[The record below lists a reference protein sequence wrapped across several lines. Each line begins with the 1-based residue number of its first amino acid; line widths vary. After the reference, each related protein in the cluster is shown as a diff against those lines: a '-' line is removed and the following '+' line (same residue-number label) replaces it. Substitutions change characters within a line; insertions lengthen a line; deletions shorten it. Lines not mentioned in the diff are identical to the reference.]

1 MVGNVLP
8 ISKTLDHTHLITTK
22 PCTDVANLLK
32 SYGFNTTSY
41 LALEKDK
48 EHYFSP
54 THDACISYVHYHKVS
69 VVAGEPVCKP
79 ELMSEVLDEYLSHCQ
94 NHQEYPIFFEVSAS
108 ALTQLKKKGFHF
120 LKTGEEPFFDL
131 RQFSLKGNRMA
142 NVRSS
147 AKTAMHKGV
156 QIRQFRPLGPGA
168 EAIAEQLKDIDQRW
182 LHRRGMERLKFTLGS
197 LSLENPGDRVYFL
210 AEREGEV
217 VAFVTYAPI
226 YMRKGVYLDLMRRC
240 DHAPTGTMDLLL
252 TTSFRLL
259 QEMGIEIV
267 TMGMVPFIS
276 EHNSDGSQNIYLTK
290 MLQWL
295 YQYGEQFY
303 PFSSLYKFKAKF
315 HPHWWESKYLAYQNL
330 GIPEI
335 NALAFAL
342 MGKTPLQIARAQISN
357 LKAKI

>member
-1 MVGNVLP
+1 MVGNVFPSL
-8 ISKTLDHTHLITTK
+8 KTSDQTYRITTR
-22 PCTDVANLLK
+22 PYVDVAHLLRN
-32 SYGFNTTSY
+32 YGFNTTSY

-54 THDACISYVHYHKVS
+54 TQDACISYVPYHKVS
-69 VVAGEPVCKP
+69 VVSGEPVCKP
-79 ELMSEVLDEYLSHCQ
+79 EVMNEVLDEYLAHCR
-94 NHQEYPIFFEVSAS
+94 NHQEYPLFFEVSAS
-108 ALTQLKKKGFHF
+108 ALAPLEKRGFHF

-147 AKTAMHKGV
+147 AKTATHKGV
-156 QIRQFRPLGPGA
+156 QIRQFRPLAPGA
-168 EAIAEQLKDIDQRW
+168 AAMAEQLKDIDQRW
-182 LHRRGMERLKFTLGS
+182 SYSRGIDRLRFTLGS
-197 LSLENPGDRVYFL
+197 LSLEEPGDRLYFV
-210 AEREGEV
+210 AEQEGEV

-226 YMRKGVYLDLMRRC
+226 YKRKGVYLDLMRRG
-240 DHAPTGTMDLLL
+240 DDAPTGTMDLLL

-267 TMGMVPFIS
+267 TMGMAPLVNEHYSDVP
-276 EHNSDGSQNIYLTK
+276 QNIYLTK
-290 MLQWL
+290 LLQWL
-295 YQYGEQFY
+295 YQYGEKLY

-315 HPHWWESKYLAYQNL
+315 HPHWWESKYLAYQHL
-330 GIPEI
+330 GVPEI

-342 MGKTPLQIARAQISN
+342 VGKTPVQMVKGHLSN

>member
-8 ISKTLDHTHLITTK
+8 MSKTLDLTHLIDVQ
-22 PCTDVANLLK
+22 PCADVAHLLK
-32 SYGFNTTSY
+32 NYGFNTTSY

-48 EHYFSP
+48 EHYFSS
-54 THDACISYVHYHKVS
+54 TQNACISYVHHHQVS
-69 VVAGEPVCKP
+69 VVAGEPICKL
-79 ELMSEVLDEYLSHCQ
+79 EVMDTVLDQYLSYCKNYQQH
-94 NHQEYPIFFEVSAS
+94 PLFFEVSES
-108 ALTQLKKKGFHF
+108 ALSPLQRKGFRF

-147 AKTAMHKGV
+147 AKTAAHKGV
-156 QIRQFRPLGPGA
+156 QIRQFRPLAPGA
-168 EAIAEQLKDIDQRW
+168 AAMAEQLKDIDQKW
-182 LHRRGMERLKFTLGS
+182 LYSRGMERLRFTLGS
-197 LSLENPGDRVYFL
+197 LSLDNPGDRLYFV
-210 AEREGEV
+210 AEQAGEV

-226 YMRKGVYLDLMRRC
+226 YQRKGCYLDLMRRC
-240 DHAPTGTMDLLL
+240 DNAPTGTMDLLL

-267 TMGMVPFIS
+267 TMGMVPLVN
-276 EHNSDGSQNIYLTK
+276 EHYSDVPQNIYLAK
-290 MLQWL
+290 LLQWL
-295 YQYGEQFY
+295 YQYGEKFY

-315 HPHWWESKYLAYQNL
+315 HPHWWESKYLAYQTL
-330 GIPEI
+330 GIPEM

-342 MGKTPLQIARAQISN
+342 VGKTPIQMAKEHFSN

>member
-8 ISKTLDHTHLITTK
+8 ISETLNRTHLKTTE
-22 PCTDVANLLK
+22 PCSDIAHLLK
-32 SYGFNTTSY
+32 NYGCNTTSY
-41 LALEKDK
+41 LALEEDK

-54 THDACISYVHYHKVS
+54 SHDACISYVHHHKVS
-69 VVAGEPVCKP
+69 VVAGEPVCKS
-79 ELMSEVLDEYLSHCQ
+79 EVMDEVLDEYLSRCR
-94 NHQEYPIFFEVSAS
+94 NHQEYPIFFEVSES
-108 ALTQLKKKGFHF
+108 ALTQLQRKGFHF

-131 RQFSLKGNRMA
+131 GQFSLKGNRMA

-147 AKTAMHKGV
+147 ANTAARKGV
-156 QIRQFRPLGPGA
+156 QVRQFRPLGPGA
-168 EAIAEQLKDIDQRW
+168 EAIAKQLKDIDQNW
-182 LHRRGMERLKFTLGS
+182 LYRRGIERLRFTLGS
-197 LSLENPGDRVYFL
+197 LSLDNPGDRLYFV
-210 AEREGEV
+210 AEQGGEV
-217 VAFVTYAPI
+217 VAFVTYTPI

-267 TMGMVPFIS
+267 TMGMAPLVSNHYSAVP
-276 EHNSDGSQNIYLTK
+276 QNVYLTQL
-290 MLQWL
+290 LQYL
-295 YQYGEQFY
+295 YQYGEKFY

-315 HPHWWESKYLAYQNL
+315 HPHWWESKYLAYQHL

-335 NALAFAL
+335 NALTFAL
-342 MGKTPLQIARAQISN
+342 VGKTPVQMAKTYISS

>member
-8 ISKTLDHTHLITTK
+8 MSKTLGYTHLITAK
-22 PCTDVANLLK
+22 PCADIANLLK
-32 SYGFNTTSY
+32 NYGFNTTSY

-54 THDACISYVHYHKVS
+54 TQDAFISYIHHHRVS
-69 VVAGEPVCKP
+69 VVAGEPICKP
-79 ELMSEVLDEYLSHCQ
+79 EAMSDVLDEYFAYCQ
-94 NHQEYPIFFEVSAS
+94 HRQQRPIFFEVSAS
-108 ALTQLKKKGFHF
+108 ALAPLKEKGFCC

-156 QIRQFRPLGPGA
+156 QIRQFRPLGSGA
-168 EAIAEQLKDIDQRW
+168 EAIAQQLKDIDQKW
-182 LHRRGMERLKFTLGS
+182 LSHRGIERLRFTLGS
-197 LSLENPGDRVYFL
+197 LSLENPRDRLYFV
-210 AEREGEV
+210 AEQEGEV
-217 VAFVTYAPI
+217 VAFVTYTPI
-226 YMRKGVYLDLMRRC
+226 YRRKGVYLDLMRRC

-259 QEMGIEIV
+259 QEMGIEIA
-267 TMGMVPFIS
+267 TMGMAPLADK
-276 EHNSDGSQNIYLTK
+276 HHSDIAQNIYLTK
-290 MLQWL
+290 LLQWL
-295 YQYGEQFY
+295 YQYGEKFY
-303 PFSSLYKFKAKF
+303 PFSSMYKFKAKF

-342 MGKTPLQIARAQISN
+342 MGKTPVQMAKAQIN
-357 LKAKI
+357 ILKTKM